1 MVCGILLRVT
11 ELDPVIY
18 ILLALAAGIFLYT
31 EGKILSCMN
40 SRKEADCAWLI
51 VLGAHVE
58 GDRVT
63 DSLKRRLNRAFRYLE
78 SHPYA
83 RAVLSGG
90 QGEGE
95 AVSEAEA
102 MAGYLKAKGIDP
114 KRLVLEDRSTTTE
127 ENLRFSK
134 ALIGSVEEPVGIV
147 SNNFHLYRACLLAE
161 SFGYRKACPMAAGC
175 HRVLIIKYMVREFFA
190 VWKAWIK
197 KKC

>member
-63 DSLKRRLNRAFRYLE
+63 DSLKRRLIQCRGKFHHTL
-78 SHPYA
+78 
-83 RAVLSGG
+83 LLLIL
-90 QGEGE
+90 Q
-95 AVSEAEA
+95 
-102 MAGYLKAKGIDP
+102 
-114 KRLVLEDRSTTTE
+114 
-127 ENLRFSK
+127 ENFEQISC
-134 ALIGSVEEPVGIV
+134 
-147 SNNFHLYRACLLAE
+147 FLL
-161 SFGYRKACPMAAGC
+161 
-175 HRVLIIKYMVREFFA
+175 
-190 VWKAWIK
+190 
-197 KKC
+197 

>member
-1 MVCGILLRVT
+1 MVCGILLRIT

-63 DSLKRRLNRAFRYLE
+63 DSLKRRLDRAFRYLE

-161 SFGYRKACPMAAGC
+161 SLGYRKACSMAAGC
-175 HRVLIIKYMVREFFA
+175 HPVLLINYMVREFFA